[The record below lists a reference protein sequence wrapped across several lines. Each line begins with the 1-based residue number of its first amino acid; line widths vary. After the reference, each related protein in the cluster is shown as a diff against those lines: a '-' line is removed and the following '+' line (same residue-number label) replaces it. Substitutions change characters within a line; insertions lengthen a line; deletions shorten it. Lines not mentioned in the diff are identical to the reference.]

1 MIDQSY
7 LGMYTVWIIV
17 FSCSADFDLV
27 GRSNTVRSSSRRGLI
42 ALVRSWSGSSVL
54 APVYSYSLVEF
65 KDGIVFFSVQH
76 PGRNANEKLKTLR
89 LKQQCPGS
97 WLLVT
102 NYIGRLACK
111 RIEWRASS
119 VWQWHTW
126 PVDLS
131 SCTSILFILHV
142 AIDSV
147 VCGRGP
153 FTSYI
158 WLTSPPSMTLYIYMW
173 GFLCF
178 LTSLRSWTLHFIF
191 FNQDG
196 KVCFST
202 LNYHD
207 SPILDLELRNRT
219 SYTSN

>member
-7 LGMYTVWIIV
+7 LGMYTVWILV

-65 KDGIVFFSVQH
+65 KDGIVFFFRSTPRQKCEWKVENISV
-76 PGRNANEKLKTLR
+76 ETTV
-89 LKQQCPGS
+89 S
-97 WLLVT
+97 WLLTSSHQLYWTIGMQTTNRVT
-102 NYIGRLACK
+102 
-111 RIEWRASS
+111 SS

-158 WLTSPPSMTLYIYMW
+158 WLTFPPSMTLYIYMW
-173 GFLCF
+173 GFL
-178 LTSLRSWTLHFIF
+178 SF
-191 FNQDG
+191 F
-196 KVCFST
+196 
-202 LNYHD
+202 
-207 SPILDLELRNRT
+207 
-219 SYTSN
+219 

>member
-7 LGMYTVWIIV
+7 LGMYTVWILV

-65 KDGIVFFSVQH
+65 KDGIVFFFRSTPRQKCEWKVE
-76 PGRNANEKLKTLR
+76 NIAVETTV
-89 LKQQCPGS
+89 S
-97 WLLVT
+97 WLLTSSHQLYWTIGMQTNRVT
-102 NYIGRLACK
+102 
-111 RIEWRASS
+111 SS

-158 WLTSPPSMTLYIYMW
+158 WLTFPPSMTLYIYMW

-178 LTSLRSWTLHFIF
+178 SFNFLTSH
-191 FNQDG
+191 
-196 KVCFST
+196 
-202 LNYHD
+202 
-207 SPILDLELRNRT
+207 LELWF
-219 SYTSN
+219 YYFPF